1 MPKFIRKNLKGIEF
15 VHVTTHGIDNNYIYQ
30 TITEKREIKKLILE
44 NQEKFKIKVIAYCI
58 MNNHLHLLL
67 NFKDPKDLS
76 GYMHK
81 INTSYAIYYNKNH
94 KRTGYVYKD
103 RFYSQIIKN
112 KGHLINAIIY
122 IHNNP
127 VKAKICSNA
136 GNYKFSSYNDILSE
150 KNNDAIKIF
159 SSKKQYIETH
169 KKNKYNITYSVDFE
183 KITLEE
189 AEQILDIYLQRNK
202 LDKEKLKEQKEKTYE
217 ICKKLKEDYKITYRD
232 LEKITGIGRESI
244 RRILIERV

>member
-15 VHVTTHGIDNNYIYQ
+15 VHVTTHGIDNKYIYQ
-30 TITEKREIKKLILE
+30 TTKEKREIRKLILE
-44 NQEKFKIKVIAYCI
+44 NQKKFNVKVIAYCI

-67 NFKDPKDLS
+67 NFKNPENLS

-81 INTSYAIYYNKNH
+81 VNTSYAIYYNKNH

-136 GNYKFSSYNDILSE
+136 RNYEFSSYNDILNK
-150 KNNDAIKIF
+150 KNNDVIKIF
-159 SSKKQYIETH
+159 NSKTQYIEIH
-169 KKNKYNITYSVDFE
+169 IRNKYNIEYSVDFE

-189 AEQILDIYLQRNK
+189 AEQILDTYLKNNK
-202 LDKEKLKEQKEKTYE
+202 LDKEKLKEQKEKICE
-217 ICKKLKEDYKITYRD
+217 ICKKLKEEYKIPYRD

-244 RRILIERV
+244 RRILKK